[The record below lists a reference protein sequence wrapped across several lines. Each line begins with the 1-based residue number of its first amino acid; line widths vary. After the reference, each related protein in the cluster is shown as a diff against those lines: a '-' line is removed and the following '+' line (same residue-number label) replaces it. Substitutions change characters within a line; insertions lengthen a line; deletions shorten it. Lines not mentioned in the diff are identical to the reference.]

1 MPSAACSVTQ
11 SQAHLPGTADSAQG
25 GSEALVRTEQEARG
39 GALAGS
45 RAGVDRLA
53 HGPNPALTWFCKF
66 PGDTAR

>member
-1 MPSAACSVTQ
+1 M
-11 SQAHLPGTADSAQG
+11 
-25 GSEALVRTEQEARG
+25 VRTEQEARG

>member
-1 MPSAACSVTQ
+1 M
-11 SQAHLPGTADSAQG
+11 
-25 GSEALVRTEQEARG
+25 RTEQEARG

-66 PGDTAR
+66 PELKVIVFKESWTIKKAVH